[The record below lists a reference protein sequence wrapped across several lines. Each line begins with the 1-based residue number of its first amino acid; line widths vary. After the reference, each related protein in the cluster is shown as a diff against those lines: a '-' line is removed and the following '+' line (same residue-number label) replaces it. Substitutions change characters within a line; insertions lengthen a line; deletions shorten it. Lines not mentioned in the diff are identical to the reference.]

1 MMRTILVVVVTAL
14 VAGYAGLRYG
24 EHAHEH
30 GDARAEEAPAVMQTW
45 VCPMHPEVV
54 QDHPGTCP
62 ICKMKLV
69 AKTVSPAPA
78 KPSEREL
85 VVVDAMR
92 QQLIGLTTAVIDRGV
107 VAKEL
112 RAVARVTVAEPQVRR
127 VTMKVPGF
135 VEKVFV
141 DFVGKPVR
149 RGQPLFTLYSPELVA
164 AENELLI
171 ARKSGDTAL
180 LSAARTK
187 LELWDVPAAELE
199 RLEREGS
206 VGRSVTFVSPVAGVV
221 TRKELVEGARLEL
234 GAMAYEVS
242 DLSTVWAVAELYES
256 ELRFVSVGM
265 EGELKLGAFPD
276 RRFRGKVL
284 FVDPV
289 LDPKSRTARVRL
301 SFTNPTGELR
311 PELFGELTIA
321 RPTREVTRIPKDA
334 LVRSGTG
341 DVAFVMQDEGHFEPR
356 QVQLGE
362 VGAEYAEVLAGVREG
377 ERVVTHANFL
387 IDSESKLRA
396 SLNRFR
402 AAASTTGATGA
413 TP

>member
-1 MMRTILVVVVTAL
+1 MARNLFFIATLLVTAA
-14 VAGYAGLRYG
+14 VAGFAGVRYG
-24 EHAHEH
+24 QHAHP
-30 GDARAEEAPAVMQTW
+30 AAPTAATATY

-69 AKTVSPAPA
+69 AKAVEAPRTPA
-78 KPSEREL
+78 EREL

-92 QQLIGLTTAVIDRGV
+92 QQLIGLKTAPVDRGV
-107 VAKEL
+107 VAREL
-112 RAVARVTVAEPQVRR
+112 RAVARVAVAEPQVRR
-127 VTMKVPGF
+127 VTLKVPGF
-135 VEKVFV
+135 VEHVFV

-149 RGQPLFTLYSPELVA
+149 KGQPLFTLYSPELVA

-171 ARKSGDTAL
+171 ARRSNDEAL
-180 LSAARTK
+180 LSAARRK

-199 RLEREGS
+199 RLEREGT
-206 VGRSVTFVSPVAGVV
+206 VGRAVTFVSPVAGVV
-221 TRKELVEGARLEL
+221 TRKELVEGSRLEL

-242 DLSTVWAVAELYES
+242 DLSTVWVTAELYES
-256 ELRFVSVGM
+256 ELRFVTPGL
-265 EGELKLGAFPD
+265 EGELELGAFPD
-276 RRFRGKVL
+276 RTFRGKVL

-289 LDPKSRTARVRL
+289 LDAKSRTARVRL
-301 SFTNPTGELR
+301 SFANPGGELR
-311 PELFGELTIA
+311 PELFGELILS

-356 QVQLGE
+356 DVKLGE
-362 VGAEYAEVLAGVREG
+362 VGAEYAEVLSGVSEG

-402 AAASTTGATGA
+402 SASATAPGTGAA
-413 TP
+413 P